1 MTAKLDPLMEALATS
16 DALDPAAAAVT
27 AIGRG
32 IPRDLA
38 RRAHE
43 LLGHP
48 IHPMFTD
55 LPIGFWTSA
64 WFLDLLPG
72 RKSTAP
78 AARRLLGLGVLSTVP
93 TVVSGLGDAADLKR
107 PESR

>member
-1 MTAKLDPLMEALATS
+1 MTAKLDPLMEALASS
-16 DALDPAAAAVT
+16 DVLDPAGAAVT

-72 RKSTAP
+72 RVHRGSFLGAP
-78 AARRLLGLGVLSTVP
+78 AVGFTRIGRCWQDGVFLGCCLL
-93 TVVSGLGDAADLKR
+93 
-107 PESR
+107 